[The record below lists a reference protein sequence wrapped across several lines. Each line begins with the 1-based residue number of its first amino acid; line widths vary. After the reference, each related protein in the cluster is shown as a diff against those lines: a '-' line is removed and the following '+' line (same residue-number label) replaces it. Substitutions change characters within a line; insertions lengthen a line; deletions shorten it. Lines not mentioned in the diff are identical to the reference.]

1 MLLLPTE
8 LRTQLSAAFNA
19 NIFFFI
25 ISFHN
30 PLSTFVLKHF
40 NHFTYLEALR
50 GQTNVKLAYPGC
62 CPVFNE
68 R

>member
-8 LRTQLSAAFNA
+8 LLTQLSAAFNA
-19 NIFFFI
+19 NIFYI

-30 PLSTFVLKHF
+30 PLLTFVLKHF

-50 GQTNVKLAYPGC
+50 GKTNVKLAYPGC